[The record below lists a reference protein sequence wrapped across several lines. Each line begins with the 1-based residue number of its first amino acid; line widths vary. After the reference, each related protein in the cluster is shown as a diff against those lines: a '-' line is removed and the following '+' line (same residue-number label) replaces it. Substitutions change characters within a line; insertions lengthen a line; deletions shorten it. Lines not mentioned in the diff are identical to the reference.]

1 MFEYVIRRLLLM
13 IPTFFGTTLLV
24 FMILQS
30 VPSGPFEQAVLQ
42 IKMAKMYSGEGQTM
56 ASSGSDDKQGMELS
70 KEVLEKLRM
79 QFGLDKSVWT
89 RYFIWLGFAKKEIK
103 YKEAELGVPFRET
116 IRDLGQGEF
125 VSVSL
130 QRWVV
135 AYEDDNGEIVIEA
148 SSVGTDFKW
157 KTDEYQILPEYWDIA
172 EEDWKQANWEIK
184 KEIDNENISLVMT
197 KRQGVFTGYLG
208 HSSKHN
214 ENVGTLIWN
223 RLHISAF
230 IGITSFII
238 SYLVCIPLGIIKAL
252 RHGSKFDIFSSA
264 CIFIGYSIPA
274 YAFGL
279 IMLLIFSTTS
289 VFDAPILPS
298 RGWRPEDWEQL
309 TLIGKFIGQLRHCI
323 LPMSCFMLA
332 SFAGLT
338 VLMKNSLMENLSQ
351 DYVRTAFAKGLSEKT
366 VIVYHAVRN
375 SLIPLATGIG
385 GMIGIF
391 LAGSYLIEKVFGI
404 DGIGLLTFK
413 AIGTRDYGILMGFL
427 VIGTLIRLIGN
438 LISDLCYAIIDPR
451 IRFK

>member
-1 MFEYVIRRLLLM
+1 MFEYIIRRLLLM

-42 IKMAKMYSGEGQTM
+42 IKMAKMQSGENQA
-56 ASSGSDDKQGMELS
+56 ASTSDDKGGMELS
-70 KEVLEKLRM
+70 EEVLDKLRM
-79 QFGLDKSVWT
+79 QYGLDKSVWT
-89 RYFIWLGFAKKEIK
+89 RYFIWLGIAKKEIK

-116 IRDLGQGEF
+116 IQDLGQGEY
-125 VSVSL
+125 VPVSL
-130 QRWVV
+130 QRWIL
-135 AYEDDNGEIVIEA
+135 AYEDDNGEIIIL
-148 SSVGTDFKW
+148 SSPVGTDFKW
-157 KTDEYQILPEYWDIA
+157 KNEEYPILPDAYDIA
-172 EEDWKQANWEIK
+172 DEDWVETNWEIK
-184 KEIDNENISLVMT
+184 KRLDEEYVALVMT
-197 KRQGVFTGYLG
+197 KRQGVLNGYLG
-208 HSSKHN
+208 ESSKHN
-214 ENVGTLIWN
+214 EDVGTLIWE

-238 SYLVCIPLGIIKAL
+238 SYIVCIPLGIMKAL
-252 RHGSKFDIFSSA
+252 RHGSKFDVISSA
-264 CIFIGYSIPA
+264 IVFIGYSIPA

-309 TLIGKFIGQLRHCI
+309 TLIGKFIGQMKHCI

-351 DYVRTAFAKGLSEKT
+351 DYVRTAFAKGLSEKR
-366 VIVYHAVRN
+366 VILYHAVRN

-385 GMIGIF
+385 GMIGVF

-413 AIGTRDYGILMGFL
+413 AIGTRDYGIIMGFL
-427 VIGTLIRLIGN
+427 VIGTIIRLVGN